1 MRFRSRQVKSSLLK
15 LDDVAKRLGCHIETL
30 RLRVRSGRLKAIRGP
45 HGAYFISARSLRV
58 LRVRTRP
65 PRQRR
70 TPTAEDLNVAWR
82 AMERRLRRTPAAH
95 EELVPFLEALKVDR
109 TINLG
114 TYRLVC
120 ARGLH
125 ELGFNADDIAAR
137 LGVSARHARRLIGK
151 DPVVAAAKA
160 AHRWAPVEARRI
172 VTALRT
178 QLQAEGIRFHKW
190 VMRGRRRIGPPTHP
204 DRPRPAFKVKRLLQ
218 DERAGLRRAG
228 LSPEQIWAINIVGL
242 GSDELNELLLRGS
255 R

>member
-1 MRFRSRQVKSSLLK
+1 VKSRLLK
-15 LDDVAKRLGCHIETL
+15 LNDVAERLGCHIETL
-30 RLRVRSGRLKAIRGP
+30 RLRIRSGRLKAVRGP
-45 HGAYFISARSLRV
+45 HGAYFISARSLRI

-65 PRQRR
+65 SLRRR
-70 TPTAEDLNVAWR
+70 TPTAEDLDEAWR
-82 AMERRLRRTPAAH
+82 AMERRLRRAPSAH
-95 EELVPFLEALKVDR
+95 EELVPFLVALKVNH

-114 TYRLVC
+114 AYRLVC
-120 ARGLH
+120 ARGLQ
-125 ELGFNADDIAAR
+125 ELGFNVDDIAAQ
-137 LGVSARHARRLIGK
+137 LGVSPRHTRRLIGK
-151 DPVVAAAKA
+151 DPGVAVAKA

-172 VTALRT
+172 VRALRA

-218 DERAGLRRAG
+218 VERAGLRRAG
-228 LSPEQIWAINIVGL
+228 LSSEQVWAINIVGL

>member
-1 MRFRSRQVKSSLLK
+1 VKSRLLK

-30 RLRVRSGRLKAIRGP
+30 RLRIRSGTLKAIRGP
-45 HGAYFISARSLRV
+45 RGAYFISARSLRH

-65 PRQRR
+65 VRERR
-70 TPTAEDLNVAWR
+70 APTVEEMNVAWR
-82 AMERRLRRTPAAH
+82 ATERRLRRAPAARD
-95 EELVPFLEALKVDR
+95 EVVPFLEALKVNR

-114 TYRLVC
+114 AHRLVC

-125 ELGFNADDIAAR
+125 GLGFSANDIAAH
-137 LGVSARHARRLIGK
+137 LAVSARHARRLIGK
-151 DPVVAAAKA
+151 DPGVAVAKA

-172 VTALRT
+172 VSALRA
-178 QLQAEGIRFHKW
+178 QLQDEGIRFHKW

-204 DRPRPAFKVKRLLQ
+204 DRPRPAFKVTRLLQ
-218 DERAGLRRAG
+218 DERVGLRRAG
-228 LSPEQIWAINIVGL
+228 LSPEQVWAINIVGL

>member
-1 MRFRSRQVKSSLLK
+1 VKSNLLK
-15 LDDVAKRLGCHIETL
+15 LDDVAKHLGCHIETL
-30 RLRVRSGRLKAIRGP
+30 RLRIRSGRLKATRGP

-58 LRVRTRP
+58 LRVRARP

-82 AMERRLRRTPAAH
+82 AMERRLRRAPDAH
-95 EELVPFLEALKVDR
+95 EALKVNR

-114 TYRLVC
+114 AYRLVC

-151 DPVVAAAKA
+151 DPGVAVAKA
-160 AHRWAPVEARRI
+160 AHRWAPIEARRI
-172 VTALRT
+172 VRALRA
-178 QLQAEGIRFHKW
+178 QLQAEGVRFHKW
-190 VMRGRRRIGPPTHP
+190 VMRGKRRIGPPTHP

-218 DERAGLRRAG
+218 DESAGLRRAG
-228 LSPEQIWAINIVGL
+228 LSPEQIWAISVVGL

>member
-1 MRFRSRQVKSSLLK
+1 VKSSLLK

-30 RLRVRSGRLKAIRGP
+30 RLRIRSGRLKAIRGP
-45 HGAYFISARSLRV
+45 HGAYFISARSLRH

-65 PRQRR
+65 VRQRR

-82 AMERRLRRTPAAH
+82 AMERRLRRAPSAH
-95 EELVPFLEALKVDR
+95 EELVPFLEALKINR
-109 TINLG
+109 AINLG
-114 TYRLVC
+114 AYRLVC

-125 ELGFNADDIAAR
+125 ELDFKADDIAAQ

-151 DPVVAAAKA
+151 DPGVAVATA

-172 VTALRT
+172 VRALRA
-178 QLQAEGIRFHKW
+178 QLQVEGFRFHKW
-190 VMRGRRRIGPPTHP
+190 VMRGRRRVGPPTHP
-204 DRPRPAFKVKRLLQ
+204 DRPRPAFKVTRLLQ
-218 DERAGLRRAG
+218 DERAGLWRAG
-228 LSPEQIWAINIVGL
+228 LSPEQVWAINIVGL

>member
-1 MRFRSRQVKSSLLK
+1 MRSRSRQVKSNLLK
-15 LDDVAKRLGCHIETL
+15 LDDVAKHLGCHIETL
-30 RLRVRSGRLKAIRGP
+30 RQRNRSGRLKAIRGP

-65 PRQRR
+65 RRQRR
-70 TPTAEDLNVAWR
+70 TPTANDLNVAWR

-95 EELVPFLEALKVDR
+95 EELVPFLEALKINR
-109 TINLG
+109 ATNLG
-114 TYRLVC
+114 AYRLVC

-151 DPVVAAAKA
+151 DPGVSLAKS
-160 AHRWAPVEARRI
+160 AHRWAPIEARRI
-172 VTALRT
+172 VRALRA

-204 DRPRPAFKVKRLLQ
+204 DRPRPAFKVKRLQ
-218 DERAGLRRAG
+218 PDERAGLRRAG
-228 LSPEQIWAINIVGL
+228 LSSEQVWAINIVGL

>member
-1 MRFRSRQVKSSLLK
+1 MKSSLLK
-15 LDDVAKRLGCHIETL
+15 LDDAAERLGCHIETL
-30 RLRVRSGRLKAIRGP
+30 RLRIRSGRLKAVRGP

-70 TPTAEDLNVAWR
+70 TPTVEDLQVAWR
-82 AMERRLRRTPAAH
+82 AMVRRLRRTPAAH
-95 EELVPFLEALKVDR
+95 EELMPFLEALKVNR

-114 TYRLVC
+114 AYRLIY

-125 ELGFNADDIAAR
+125 EQGFSADDIAAR
-137 LGVSARHARRLIGK
+137 FGVSVRHARRLIGK
-151 DPVVAAAKA
+151 DPGLAVAKA

-172 VTALRT
+172 VRALRA
-178 QLQAEGIRFHKW
+178 QLQADGIRFHKW
-190 VMRGRRRIGPPTHP
+190 VMRGKRRIGPPTHP

-218 DERAGLRRAG
+218 DESAGLRRAG
-228 LSPEQIWAINIVGL
+228 LSPEQIWAISIVGL
-242 GSDELNELLLRGS
+242 GSDELNELLIRGS

>member
-1 MRFRSRQVKSSLLK
+1 MKSSLLK

-30 RLRVRSGRLKAIRGP
+30 RLRIRSGRLKAVRGP

-125 ELGFNADDIAAR
+125 DLDFKADDIAGQ

-151 DPVVAAAKA
+151 DPGVAVLKA
-160 AHRWAPVEARRI
+160 AHGWAPVEARRI

-178 QLQAEGIRFHKW
+178 QLQAEGIRFHQW

-218 DERAGLRRAG
+218 DETAGLRRAG

>member
-1 MRFRSRQVKSSLLK
+1 MKSRLLK

-95 EELVPFLEALKVDR
+95 EELVPFLVALKVDR

-125 ELGFNADDIAAR
+125 DLDFKADDIAAQ

-151 DPVVAAAKA
+151 DPGVAVLKA
-160 AHRWAPVEARRI
+160 AHGWAPVEARRI
-172 VTALRT
+172 VSALRAE
-178 QLQAEGIRFHKW
+178 LQAEGIRFHKW
-190 VMRGRRRIGPPTHP
+190 VMRGSRRIGPPTHP

-218 DERAGLRRAG
+218 DESAGLRRAG
-228 LSPEQIWAINIVGL
+228 LSPEQVWAISIVGL

>member
-1 MRFRSRQVKSSLLK
+1 VKGRLLK
-15 LDDVAKRLGCHIETL
+15 LDQVAKLLGCHIETL
-30 RLRVRSGRLKAIRGP
+30 RLRIRAGRLKAVRGP
-45 HGAYFISARSLRV
+45 HGAYFISGRSIRV
-58 LRVRTRP
+58 LRVRKRP

-70 TPTAEDLNVAWR
+70 PPTAEDLEVAWR
-82 AMERRLRRTPAAH
+82 ATERRLRRAPAAH
-95 EELVPFLEALKVDR
+95 EEVVPFLEALKINR
-109 TINLG
+109 TINLAA
-114 TYRLVC
+114 YRLVC

-137 LGVSARHARRLIGK
+137 LGFSARHARRLIGK
-151 DPVVAAAKA
+151 DPGVAVAKA

-172 VTALRT
+172 VRALRA

-190 VMRGRRRIGPPTHP
+190 VMRGRRGIGPPTHP

-218 DERAGLRRAG
+218 DEGAGLRRAG

>member
-1 MRFRSRQVKSSLLK
+1 MWQPRRLAASSSLRR
-15 LDDVAKRLGCHIETL
+15 LDFTCRDRDL
-30 RLRVRSGRLKAIRGP
+30 
-45 HGAYFISARSLRV
+45 ISARALRV

-65 PRQRR
+65 PSQRR
-70 TPTAEDLNVAWR
+70 TPTAADLDVAWR
-82 AMERRLRRTPAAH
+82 AMETRLRRTPAAH
-95 EELVPFLEALKVDR
+95 EELVPFLEALKVNR
-109 TINLG
+109 TVNLG
-114 TYRLVC
+114 AYRLVC

-151 DPVVAAAKA
+151 DPGVSLAKS
-160 AHRWAPVEARRI
+160 AHRWAPIEARRI
-172 VTALRT
+172 VRALRA

-204 DRPRPAFKVKRLLQ
+204 DRPRPAFKVKRLQ
-218 DERAGLRRAG
+218 PDERAGLRRAG
-228 LSPEQIWAINIVGL
+228 LSSEQVWAINIVGL

>member
-1 MRFRSRQVKSSLLK
+1 MKSSLLK

-30 RLRVRSGRLKAIRGP
+30 RLRIRSGRLKAIRGP

-70 TPTAEDLNVAWR
+70 TPTSQDLDEAWR
-82 AMERRLRRTPAAH
+82 AMARRLKRVPAAG
-95 EELVPFLEALKVDR
+95 EELVPFLEALMVNR
-109 TINLG
+109 AINLG
-114 TYRLVC
+114 SYRLVC
-120 ARGLH
+120 VRGLH

-151 DPVVAAAKA
+151 DPGVAVAKA
-160 AHRWAPVEARRI
+160 AHRWAPIEARRI
-172 VTALRT
+172 VRALRA

-190 VMRGRRRIGPPTHP
+190 VMRGRRGIGPPTHP

-218 DERAGLRRAG
+218 DERAWLRRAG

>member
-1 MRFRSRQVKSSLLK
+1 M
-15 LDDVAKRLGCHIETL
+15 
-30 RLRVRSGRLKAIRGP
+30 KAVRGP

-65 PRQRR
+65 PRQLR
-70 TPTAEDLNVAWR
+70 TPTAEDLDEAWR

-95 EELVPFLEALKVDR
+95 EELVPFLEALKIDR

-114 TYRLVC
+114 AYRLVC

-125 ELGFNADDIAAR
+125 ELGFKADEIAAQ
-137 LGVSARHARRLIGK
+137 LGVSVRHARRLIAK
-151 DPVVAAAKA
+151 DPSVTVAKA

-172 VTALRT
+172 VTALRS
-178 QLQAEGIRFHKW
+178 QLQAEGIRFHQW
-190 VMRGRRRIGPPTHP
+190 VMRGKRRIGPPTHP
-204 DRPRPAFKVKRLLQ
+204 NRPRPAFKVKRLWQ
-218 DERAGLRRAG
+218 DERVGLRRAG
-228 LSPEQIWAINIVGL
+228 LSPNQVWAISIVGL

>member
-1 MRFRSRQVKSSLLK
+1 VKSRLLK

-30 RLRVRSGRLKAIRGP
+30 RLRIRSGRLKAVRGP
-45 HGAYFISARSLRV
+45 HGAYFISARSLRL

-65 PRQRR
+65 ARQRR

-82 AMERRLRRTPAAH
+82 VMERRLRRALAAH
-95 EELVPFLEALKVDR
+95 EELVPFLEALKVNR
-109 TINLG
+109 TINLCA
-114 TYRLVC
+114 YRLVC
-120 ARGLH
+120 VGGLH
-125 ELGFNADDIAAR
+125 ELGFKADEIAAQ
-137 LGVSARHARRLIGK
+137 LGVSPRHARRLIGK
-151 DPVVAAAKA
+151 DPRVAVTKA

-172 VTALRT
+172 VRALRSE
-178 QLQAEGIRFHKW
+178 LQADGIRFHQW

-218 DERAGLRRAG
+218 DESAGLRRAG
-228 LSPEQIWAINIVGL
+228 LSPKQIWAINIAGL

>member
-1 MRFRSRQVKSSLLK
+1 VKSSLLK

-30 RLRVRSGRLKAIRGP
+30 RLRIRSGRLKAVRGP
-45 HGAYFISARSLRV
+45 HGAYFISARSLRL

-70 TPTAEDLNVAWR
+70 TPTAEDLNLAWR
-82 AMERRLRRTPAAH
+82 AMERRLRRAPAAH
-95 EELVPFLEALKVDR
+95 EELVPFLEALKINR

-114 TYRLVC
+114 AYRLVC
-120 ARGLH
+120 TRGLH
-125 ELGFNADDIAAR
+125 ELNFNADDISLH
-137 LGVSARHARRLIGK
+137 LGVSVRHARRLIAK
-151 DPVVAAAKA
+151 DTGVAVAKA

-172 VTALRT
+172 VRGLRA
-178 QLQAEGIRFHKW
+178 QLQVEGVRFHQW
-190 VMRGRRRIGPPTHP
+190 VMRGKRRVGPPTHP
-204 DRPRPAFKVKRLLQ
+204 DRPRPAFKVKRLLP

-228 LSPEQIWAINIVGL
+228 LSPEQVWAINIVGL

>member
-1 MRFRSRQVKSSLLK
+1 VKSSLLK

-30 RLRVRSGRLKAIRGP
+30 RLRIRSGRLKAIRGP

-65 PRQRR
+65 ARQRQ
-70 TPTAEDLNVAWR
+70 PTAEDLDEAWR
-82 AMERRLRRTPAAH
+82 AMERRLRQMPAAL
-95 EELVPFLEALKVDR
+95 EEVVPFLEALKINR

-114 TYRLVC
+114 AYRLVC
-120 ARGLH
+120 ARGLN
-125 ELGFNADDIAAR
+125 ELEFNADDIAAR
-137 LGVSARHARRLIGK
+137 LGVSPRHARRLIGK
-151 DPVVAAAKA
+151 DPGVAVAKA

-204 DRPRPAFKVKRLLQ
+204 DRPRPAFKVTRLLQ

-228 LSPEQIWAINIVGL
+228 LSPNQVWAINIVGL